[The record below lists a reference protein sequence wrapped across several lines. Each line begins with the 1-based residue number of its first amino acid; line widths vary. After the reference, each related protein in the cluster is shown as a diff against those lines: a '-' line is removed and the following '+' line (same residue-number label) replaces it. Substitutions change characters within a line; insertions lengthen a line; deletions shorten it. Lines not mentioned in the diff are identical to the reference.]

1 MEINEIVAISQYTLK
16 SLAFEHYIL
25 QITLHNLHLYL
36 LIVGLGQCAN
46 WWKQTS
52 VTRYA
57 RVGFLPVL
65 GSSKLLRFDGGPLE
79 LDGFTLSLM
88 IRASN
93 SSRLSWSKN
102 FWSLC
107 KFPFWRKWRWYKIQA
122 LILPYQWDA
131 RVFFGTSA
139 LSGMVF
145 DTMTA
150 LCPPGQHLACFFLHS
165 WTIWG
170 HEIFFLSFSFP
181 HHLANSPICQLPQ
194 KAWFKINHAIIDPL
208 HSHYSRIFIITVI
221 HSASAFFCL
230 HQEDNVVSDS
240 VKLYQ

>member
-79 LDGFTLSLM
+79 LDGFTFSLM

-93 SSRLSWSKN
+93 SARLSWNKLLDPDVNFHSDENDDDIRSKHWFCHIN
-102 FWSLC
+102 EMPEYFLVPVLC
-107 KFPFWRKWRWYKIQA
+107 LAWYLIQ
-122 LILPYQWDA
+122 W
-131 RVFFGTSA
+131 
-139 LSGMVF
+139 
-145 DTMTA
+145 
-150 LCPPGQHLACFFLHS
+150 
-165 WTIWG
+165 
-170 HEIFFLSFSFP
+170 
-181 HHLANSPICQLPQ
+181 
-194 KAWFKINHAIIDPL
+194 
-208 HSHYSRIFIITVI
+208 
-221 HSASAFFCL
+221 
-230 HQEDNVVSDS
+230 
-240 VKLYQ
+240 